1 VLTPYFVLCCVM
13 FLAMGSLMMA
23 LRSAAHGAQGLP

>member
-1 VLTPYFVLCCVM
+1 VLCCVM

-23 LRSAAHGAQGLP
+23 MRNAAHGAQELP